1 MRVSIIHPTRHRLK
15 QALNT
20 RAKWLLHADGEVE
33 YIYSFDTDDTT
44 VPMWMDGIRNPN
56 RSAIEAIN
64 RAAEVATG
72 DLFVVVSDDTDCP
85 RHWDTLLLNELE
97 GKSDFLVKCRDG
109 IQPTLITMPVM
120 DRVYYERFGYI
131 YHPEFLHMS
140 CDVELTAV
148 GMMLGRVIKSDLLF
162 EHLHYSTG
170 KSPKDAINEKNDAT
184 YAQGDGVLS
193 RHLESNFG
201 IENPVMEYK
210 EIQWHRNYQF

>member
-1 MRVSIIHPTRHRLK
+1 MRISIIHPTRHRLK

-20 RAKWLLHADGEVE
+20 RAKWLLNADGEVE
-33 YIYSFDTDDTT
+33 YIYSFDTDDLT
-44 VPMWMDGIRNPN
+44 VPSWMDGIRNPN
-56 RSAIEAIN
+56 TSAIEAIN
-64 RAAEVATG
+64 RAAEVASG
-72 DLFVVVSDDTDCP
+72 DLFVVVSDDTDCQ

-120 DRVYYERFGYI
+120 DRVYYKRFGYI
-131 YHPEFLHMS
+131 YNPEFIHMA

-184 YAQGDGVLS
+184 YTQGDEVLA
-193 RHLESNFG
+193 RHLLNNFG
-201 IENPVMEYK
+201 IEKPVMEYK
-210 EIQWHRNYQF
+210 QIQWH